1 MAKMVLG
8 KIVTVNV
15 LWIGEV
21 LSCFYRWFNVNT
33 VLNTVTDWSFLPA
46 VQSARKPHILHF
58 DQWIILFVIW
68 LGLAVKTLCCCSE
81 QCSQSALL
89 A

>member
-33 VLNTVTDWSFLPA
+33 VLNTVTD
-46 VQSARKPHILHF
+46 
-58 DQWIILFVIW
+58 
-68 LGLAVKTLCCCSE
+68 
-81 QCSQSALL
+81 
-89 A
+89 